1 MKKFTRIALLIM
13 LVLPV
18 AGFIIASCAEESDCS
33 LTSRATLRG
42 TFYTINENNSRVEI
56 ELATLTITA
65 LGTDSVILNKDT
77 KVKNVFLPLQYTV
90 DTTAL
95 VLHFSDEW
103 KDTIVIK
110 HTNTPYFVS
119 MECGYEMNQSITD
132 CYYTKHVLDS
142 IDVKN
147 NNANKDGKENL
158 QLFLPLVSE

>member
-1 MKKFTRIALLIM
+1 M

-18 AGFIIASCAEESDCS
+18 AGFIISSCAEESDCS

-42 TFYTINENNSRVEI
+42 TFYTLDDNNIRTAAEVE
-56 ELATLTITA
+56 TLTITA

-77 KVKNVFLPLQYTV
+77 KVKMIFLPLQYTV

-95 VLHFSDEW
+95 VLHFSDEL

-119 MECGYEMNQSITD
+119 MECGYEMNQAITS
-132 CYYTKHVLDS
+132 CYYTRHKLDS
-142 IDVKN
+142 IDIKN
-147 NNANKDGKENL
+147 NNANKDGTENL
-158 QLFLPLVSE
+158 QLFIPVVSE